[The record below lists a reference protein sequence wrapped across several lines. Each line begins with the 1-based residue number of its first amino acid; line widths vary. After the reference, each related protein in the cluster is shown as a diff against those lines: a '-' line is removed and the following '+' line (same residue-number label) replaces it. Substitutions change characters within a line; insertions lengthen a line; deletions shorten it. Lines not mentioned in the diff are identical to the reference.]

1 VFGYSTLDT
10 LKQNE
15 YKLAEKKINQTFGEV
30 NEVALILPYK
40 DYESEEKLYDDL
52 CQLEGVDEV
61 IALAG
66 TEAEDGYMVT
76 SALTPRQFSDL
87 TDLDIAVSRTL
98 YMAYCTQNDNLAAE
112 NFRLR
117 QNGLEIFTHRR
128 VALRSFEKP
137 DIYRKHSVK
146 SRAKNAHSVR
156 GTPGLPEFFVGFM
169 FKSTKRRLKAVAA
182 ALLQQRDLGNFPA
195 VAGSYLHKTI
205 SFFRLRFI
213 LPQKRLF
220 GNDFQSF

>member
-1 VFGYSTLDT
+1 MYVADPASVVRDIV
-10 LKQNE
+10 E
-15 YKLAEKKINQTFGEV
+15 RLAAKNGVKIVDVKRDAVPPQRVRDFRC
-30 NEVALILPYK
+30 L
-40 DYESEEKLYDDL
+40 SR
-52 CQLEGVDEV
+52 GVDEV
-61 IALAG
+61 ALRLAKLLYRDSVAVLARERQNDLSQNLLKTLQSLAVFHPLG
-66 TEAEDGYMVT
+66 N
-76 SALTPRQFSDL
+76 SARS
-87 TDLDIAVSRTL
+87 ART
-98 YMAYCTQNDNLAAE
+98 QHDNLAAE

-117 QNGLEIFTHRR
+117 KNGLEIFTHRC

-137 DIYRKHSVK
+137 DISRKHSVE
-146 SRAKNAHSVR
+146 SRAKNANSVR

-182 ALLQQRDLGNFPA
+182 ALLHQRDLGNFPA